1 MPERYLA
8 ELEPTQFDTEE
19 LGAQINDHEIQIM
32 KLAERIEALEAEVK
46 RSGRRPVTAA
56 RNQEK

>member
-8 ELEPTQFDTEE
+8 ETEPDQFAVDE

-32 KLAERIEALEAEVK
+32 KLTERIEALEAEVN
-46 RSGRRPVTAA
+46 RSRRRPVTAA